1 MICMA
6 KENELD
12 PSTIDDGSPD
22 AIRQLRD
29 YGNRQKAKA
38 DRADALEREL
48 AAVKLGIDVDSRMGQ
63 AWLRD
68 YEGDFNDP
76 AAVLADATEFNPGI
90 IKGASAPAPVEGQQA
105 EGEPEVNA
113 EQATTQAQQRTALAD
128 GALPSGAAVQDI
140 ATSSLDLARK
150 SIDQGG
156 TVVEAM
162 GGLVNMRARA
172 VAEGTMQP
180 LLPTGQ
186 RPQR

>member
-1 MICMA
+1 MA
-6 KENELD
+6 KETELD
-12 PSTIDDGSPD
+12 PNTIDDGSPD
-22 AIRQLRD
+22 AIRQLRE
-29 YGNRQKAKA
+29 YGDRQKAKA
-38 DRADALEREL
+38 DRADSLAREL

-68 YEGDFNDP
+68 YQGDFSDS

-90 IKGASAPAPVEGQQA
+90 IKGAAAPAPVEGQQA
-105 EGEPEVNA
+105 EGEAAVT
-113 EQATTQAQQRTALAD
+113 EQVSSGAQERTALAD
-128 GALPSGAAVQDI
+128 GALPSGGAVQDI
-140 ATSSLDLARK
+140 ASLSLDLARS

-162 GGLVNMRARA
+162 GGLVAMRAKA
-172 VAEGTMQP
+172 VAEGKMQP